1 MKHLLRY
8 INKLREYAGIKLYVN
23 LIGMTVISF
32 LEGIGIFLLIP
43 ALGLIGIFH
52 MDTGGIPFVS
62 GLVEPLKAI
71 PEGARLA
78 VLLGG
83 FTLLI
88 TGQALMQRKQTNLNL
103 EIQHGF
109 IRYLREDIY
118 RGLLQ
123 ANWAFFLK
131 NRSSDFTHIM
141 TNELLRVSMSTYL
154 ALRLSTTLLFTAVQI
169 GFALWL
175 SVKLT
180 AMVLICGLAV
190 AVYSS
195 KFIKQS
201 KNIGDQTS
209 ELAQQ
214 YIGGMTDHFGGM
226 KDIKSNMT
234 EAHHLSWFRALC
246 GQMEH
251 NLVHFG
257 RTQSASQFVYK
268 VASVV
273 LISLFVYLS
282 LEAFRVPAENLVLII
297 VIFSRLWPKFSTL
310 QANWEQIAQS
320 LPAFKSLTD
329 LERECAAAKELDSF
343 NDAVSKGKPLRM
355 AEGIECRGISYRYD
369 NSGSSYALHNVS
381 LSVPVN
387 SMTAIVGKSGA
398 GKSTLIDILIGLIK
412 PEEGEVLVDGVR
424 LANDD
429 GFSLRRSVSYVSQDP
444 FLFHASIREN
454 LLIAAPEADEDQM
467 WEALRFSAS
476 DEFVRILPQGLD
488 TVLGDRGVRLSGG
501 ERQRI
506 VLARAILRKPSILIL
521 DEATSALDSEN
532 EAKIQHALD
541 RLKGKT
547 TIIVIAHRLSTIR
560 NADQVLVL
568 DNGKVIQ
575 RGGYQQLSADTKG
588 TFSKL
593 LEFQAGVHA

>member
-1 MKHLLRY
+1 MRHLLIY
-8 INKLREYAGIKLYVN
+8 IKKLREFAGFKLYVN

-32 LEGIGIFLLIP
+32 LEGIGIFLLVP

-52 MDTGGIPFVS
+52 MDTSGIPFVS
-62 GLVEPLKAI
+62 YLVGPLQAI
-71 PEGARLA
+71 PEGMRLP

-83 FTLLI
+83 FILLI
-88 TGQALMQRKQTNLNL
+88 AGQALMQRKQTNLNL

-109 IRYLREDIY
+109 IRYLRVEIY
-118 RGLLQ
+118 QGLLQ
-123 ANWAFFLK
+123 ANWAFFLR
-131 NRSSDFTHIM
+131 NRRSDFTHVM

-154 ALRLSTTLLFTAVQI
+154 ALRLTTTLLFTTVQI

-195 KFIKQS
+195 KFIKRS
-201 KNIGDQTS
+201 KTIGDQTS
-209 ELAQQ
+209 ELAQN
-214 YIGGMTDHFGGM
+214 YIGGMTDHFNGM

-234 EAHHLSWFRALC
+234 EGQHLTWFRVLC
-246 GQMEH
+246 GQMED
-251 NLVHFG
+251 NLVQFG
-257 RTQSASQFVYK
+257 RTQSASQYVYK
-268 VASVV
+268 VASVI
-273 LISLFVYLS
+273 LIALFVYLS
-282 LEAFRVPAENLVLII
+282 LEVFHVPAEKLVLII

-320 LPAFKSLTD
+320 LPAFKSLAD
-329 LERECAAAKELDSF
+329 LQRECGMAKEQDSF
-343 NDAVSKGKPLRM
+343 DIASKRKPVRMGK
-355 AEGIECRGISYRYD
+355 GIECRSINYRYD
-369 NSGSSYALHNVS
+369 GSGSSYALHDIS
-381 LSVPVN
+381 LSIPVN

-398 GKSTLIDILIGLIK
+398 GKSTLIDILIGLIR
-412 PEEGEVLVDGVR
+412 PEEGEVLVDGES

-429 GFSLRRSVSYVSQDP
+429 SFSLRRSVSYVSQDP

-454 LLIAAPEADEDQM
+454 LLIASPDANEEQM
-467 WEALRFSAS
+467 WEALQFSAS
-476 DEFVRILPQGLD
+476 DEFVRNLPQGLD

-532 EAKIQHALD
+532 EAKIQNALD
-541 RLKGKT
+541 RLKGRT

-560 NADQVLVL
+560 NADQVIVL
-568 DNGKVIQ
+568 EKGQVIQ
-575 RGGYQQLSADTKG
+575 RGGFQQLSADTKG
-588 TFSKL
+588 TFGKL

>member
-1 MKHLLRY
+1 MRHLLIY
-8 INKLREYAGIKLYVN
+8 IKKLREFAGFKLYVN
-23 LIGMTVISF
+23 LVGMTLISF
-32 LEGIGIFLLIP
+32 LEGIGIFLLVP
-43 ALGLIGIFH
+43 ALGLIGIFPL
-52 MDTGGIPFVS
+52 DTSGIPFVS
-62 GLVEPLKAI
+62 YLVNPLQAI
-71 PEGARLA
+71 PEGMRLP

-83 FTLLI
+83 FILLI
-88 TGQALMQRKQTNLNL
+88 AGQALMQRKQTNLNL

-109 IRYLREDIY
+109 IRYLRVEIY
-118 RGLLQ
+118 QGLLQ
-123 ANWAFFLK
+123 ANWAFFLR
-131 NRSSDFTHIM
+131 NRRSDFTHVM
-141 TNELLRVSMSTYL
+141 TNELMRVSMSTYL
-154 ALRLSTTLLFTAVQI
+154 ALRLTTTLLFTAVQI

-195 KFIKQS
+195 KFIKRS
-201 KNIGDQTS
+201 KTMGDQTS
-209 ELAQQ
+209 ELAQN
-214 YIGGMTDHFGGM
+214 YIGGMTDHFNGM

-234 EAHHLSWFRALC
+234 EAKHLTWFRTLC
-246 GQMEH
+246 AQMEN

-257 RTQSASQFVYK
+257 KTQSSSQYVYK
-268 VASVV
+268 VASVI
-273 LISLFVYLS
+273 LISLFVFLS
-282 LEAFRVPAENLVLII
+282 LEVFLIPAEKLVLII

-320 LPAFKSLTD
+320 LPAFKSLAD
-329 LERECAAAKELDSF
+329 LQRDCALAKELDSF
-343 NDAVSKGKPLRM
+343 DISSKRKPVRMGK
-355 AEGIECRGISYRYD
+355 GIECSGIYYRYD
-369 NSGSSYALHNVS
+369 GSGSSYALHDIS
-381 LSVPVN
+381 LSIPVN

-398 GKSTLIDILIGLIK
+398 GKSTLIDILIGLIR
-412 PEEGEVLVDGVR
+412 PEKGEVLVDGES

-429 GFSLRRSVSYVSQDP
+429 SFSLRRSVSYVSQDP

-454 LLIAAPEADEDQM
+454 LLIASPDASEEQM
-467 WEALRFSAS
+467 WEALQFSAS
-476 DEFVRILPQGLD
+476 DEFVRNLPQGLD

-532 EAKIQHALD
+532 EAKIQNALD
-541 RLKGKT
+541 RLKGRT

-568 DNGKVIQ
+568 EKGHVIQ
-575 RGGYQQLSADTKG
+575 RGGFQQLSADTKG
-588 TFSKL
+588 TFGKL

>member
-1 MKHLLRY
+1 
-8 INKLREYAGIKLYVN
+8 
-23 LIGMTVISF
+23 MTVISF
-32 LEGIGIFLLIP
+32 LEGIGIFLLVP
-43 ALGLIGIFH
+43 ALGLIGIFR

-131 NRSSDFTHIM
+131 NRRSDFTHVM

-169 GFALWL
+169 CFALWL

-195 KFIKQS
+195 KFIKRS
-201 KNIGDQTS
+201 KNIGDQTT

-214 YIGGMTDHFGGM
+214 YIGGMTDHFNGM

-234 EAHHLSWFRALC
+234 EAQHLSWFGALC
-246 GQMEH
+246 GRMEH
-251 NLVHFG
+251 NLVQFG
-257 RTQSASQFVYK
+257 KTQSASQFVYK

-282 LEAFRVPAENLVLII
+282 LEAFRVPAESLVLII
-297 VIFSRLWPKFSTL
+297 VIFSRLWPKFSAL

-320 LPAFKSLTD
+320 LPAFKSLAD
-329 LERECAAAKELDSF
+329 LERECAAAKELDSL
-343 NDAVSKGKPLRM
+343 DAAADGKPLRM

-369 NSGSSYALHNVS
+369 NGGSSYALHQVS

-387 SMTAIVGKSGA
+387 TMTAIVGKSGA

-412 PEEGEVLVDGVR
+412 PEEGEVLVDGMR
-424 LANDD
+424 LSNDD

-454 LLIAAPEADEDQM
+454 LLIAAPEAGEEQM

-476 DEFVRILPQGLD
+476 EEFVRQLPQGLD

-532 EAKIQHALD
+532 EAKIQYALD
-541 RLKGKT
+541 RLKGRT

-568 DNGKVIQ
+568 DNGQVIQ
-575 RGGYQQLSADTKG
+575 RGGYHQLSADTKG

-593 LEFQAGVHA
+593 LEFQAGVRA